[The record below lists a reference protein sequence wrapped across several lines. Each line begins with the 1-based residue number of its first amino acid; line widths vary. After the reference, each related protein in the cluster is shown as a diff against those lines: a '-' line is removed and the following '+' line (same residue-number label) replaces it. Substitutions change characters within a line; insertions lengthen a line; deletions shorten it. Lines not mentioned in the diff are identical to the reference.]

1 MSIRALGL
9 GMFGVMAGWC
19 AAAQAQTTT
28 SAQASDSGDMTLGEV
43 VVTAE
48 RRHTDLQQT
57 PIAATVLS
65 GSDLTNMGVVTVDQL
80 MFATPG
86 ATVNNFG
93 QGTDFDIRGIGKGEH
108 NSQTSTGVIT
118 YRDGVATFPGYFQE
132 EPYFDVASIE
142 ILRGPQGTFGG
153 QNATG
158 GAVVVTTNDPVING
172 GLHGY
177 VQGQVGNYSDAGL
190 QGAINLPIN
199 DTLAARFA
207 YDSEYRESFYKITG
221 PDGGPYTGN
230 PGNLRAGAARLGIL
244 WKPNDSLSVL
254 LKTDYDYLNMGAYP
268 ADPYYANND
277 LFDIGANSPQ
287 EALDRFGRS
296 ILKIEYKLPD
306 GITLRS
312 VSGYQKGVTDYVADL
327 DGTNYLNDTF
337 GDSTDE
343 TLWSEEFNVI
353 SPDSGFVTWIL
364 GAYIDHDKYTWPA
377 PYTFYIG
384 EPPGNPATEYLLQA
398 INPTQAVAGF
408 GQVSFQLTS
417 GLQLQIGARYTA
429 EETSNHG
436 QVLQYDVLIPD
447 NQSAK
452 YVNTS
457 GKVSLNWT
465 IDPNNFVYAFVATG
479 FKPGGLNVPVGLGQ
493 PNPFGP
499 ETLTDYELG
508 WKLTSFDGH
517 LRTQV
522 DSFYYDYKN
531 FQVNIGYPQF
541 PTFAFELNNPNP
553 THLYGFEAQT
563 EAAFG
568 ALSFNAGTTIMHSS
582 LGTFYATDPRIV
594 TETGC
599 APTTGPSSPSCI
611 DLGGHQQTYAP
622 DVTFTVSGQYK
633 FPLPN
638 GDSLTPRINYAY
650 ISPQWATLFE
660 NSSLGD
666 HLSGRDISGAQI
678 AYQHEHLIATIYGT
692 NLSDQHYVA
701 ALNSNLRFAGYP
713 RQYGLRIFLGF

>member
-1 MSIRALGL
+1 MKMRAFGL
-9 GMFGVMAGWC
+9 GVLGVMSWWRG
-19 AAAQAQTTT
+19 AATAQTMPATDT
-28 SAQASDSGDMTLGEV
+28 SAGGESLGEV

-57 PIAATVLS
+57 PIAATVLT
-65 GSDLTNMGVVTVDQL
+65 GADLTNMGVVTVDQL

-158 GAVVVTTNDPVING
+158 GAVIVTTNDPVING
-172 GLHGY
+172 GFHGY
-177 VQGQVGNYSDAGL
+177 VQGQVGNYSDGGL
-190 QGAINLPIN
+190 QGAVNLPIS

-244 WKPNDSLSVL
+244 WKPDDSLSVL

-287 EALDRFGRS
+287 QALDRFGRT
-296 ILKIEYKLPD
+296 ILKIDYKLPD
-306 GITLRS
+306 GIALRS

-353 SPDSGFVTWIL
+353 SPDTGFMTWIL

-429 EETSNHG
+429 AETSNHG

-508 WKLTSFDGH
+508 WKLTSFNGH
-517 LRTQV
+517 LRTQL
-522 DSFYYDYKN
+522 DSFYYNYKD

-541 PTFAFELNNPNP
+541 PTFEFELNNPNP

-594 TETGC
+594 SETSC
-599 APTTGPSSPSCI
+599 NPTTGPSSPSCI

-622 DVTFTVSGQYK
+622 DVTFTVGAQYK
-633 FPLPN
+633 YPLPN

-660 NSSLGD
+660 NASLGD
-666 HLSGRDISGAQI
+666 HLSGRDISGAQL
-678 AYQHEHLIATIYGT
+678 AYQHDHLIATVYGT

-701 ALNSNLRFAGYP
+701 ALNSNLRFAGFP

>member
-1 MSIRALGL
+1 MKMRAFGL
-9 GMFGVMAGWC
+9 GVLGVMGGWC
-19 AAAQAQTTT
+19 GAAMAQIA
-28 SAQASDSGDMTLGEV
+28 APASDAGSSSETLGEV

-57 PIAATVLS
+57 PIAATVLT
-65 GSDLTNMGVVTVDQL
+65 GSDLSNMGVVTVDQL

-93 QGTDFDIRGIGKGEH
+93 QGTDFDIRGVGKGEH
-108 NSQTSTGVIT
+108 NSQTATGVIT

-132 EPYFDVASIE
+132 EPYFDVADIE

-158 GAVVVTTNDPVING
+158 GAVLVNTNDPVING
-172 GLHGY
+172 GFHGY
-177 VQGQVGNYSDAGL
+177 VQGQVGNYSDGGL
-190 QGAINLPIN
+190 QGAVNLPIS

-221 PDGGPYTGN
+221 PDGAAYTGN
-230 PGNLRAGAARLGIL
+230 PGNLREGAARFSIL
-244 WKPNDSLSVL
+244 WKPDDSLSVL
-254 LKTDYDYLNMGAYP
+254 LKNDYDYLNMGAYP
-268 ADPYYANND
+268 ADPYNANND

-287 EALDRFGRS
+287 RALDRFGRS
-296 ILKIEYKLPD
+296 ILKINYVLPD

-312 VSGYQKGVTDYVADL
+312 VSGYQKGITEYQADL
-327 DGTNYLNDTF
+327 DGTNYLNETF
-337 GDSTDE
+337 GDVVDE
-343 TLWSEEFNVI
+343 TLWSEEFNII
-353 SPDSGFVTWIL
+353 SPDTGRVTWIL
-364 GAYIDHDKYTWPA
+364 GGYIDRDKL
-377 PYTFYIG
+377 TFPPNQYYIDT
-384 EPPGNPATEYLLQA
+384 PPGNVATEYLLQGT
-398 INPTQAVAGF
+398 NPTSAVAGF
-408 GQVSFQLTS
+408 GQVSFQMTS
-417 GLQLQIGARYTA
+417 GLQLQIGARYTSA
-429 EETSNHG
+429 ETTNDG
-436 QVLQYDVLIPD
+436 QVLQYGLPITYL
-447 NQSAK
+447 QSAK

-465 IDPNNFVYAFVATG
+465 IDPKNFVYAFVATG
-479 FKPGGLNVPVGLGQ
+479 FKPGGLNVPVGLGL
-493 PNPFGP
+493 PSPFGP

-517 LRTQV
+517 LHSQF

-531 FQVNIGYPQF
+531 FQVNIGYPQI
-541 PTFAFELNNPNP
+541 PTFEFELNNPNP

-594 TETGC
+594 SETPC
-599 APTTGPSSPSCI
+599 NPTMGPSSPSCI

-622 DVTFTVSGQYK
+622 DFTFTVGGQYK
-633 FPLPN
+633 YPLPN
-638 GDSLTPRINYAY
+638 GDSLTPRINYSY

-666 HLSGRDISGAQI
+666 HLAGRDISGAQI
-678 AYQHEHLIATIYGT
+678 AYQHDHLVATLYGT